1 MLLRHGGKLA
11 DSSINLAREKAREMN
26 RNSAGE
32 YVPQETIL
40 HNIARKFRANQQSKA
55 LKDEIKKALVHRP
68 RDSDVLKRRAR
79 MLLLSAGWLDLDKFI
94 EHRPLMDDLSFWK
107 RPTTPQRRRDYLV
120 SWRKT
125 C

>member
-1 MLLRHGGKLA
+1 MCGTVENLLTP
-11 DSSINLAREKAREMN
+11 INSAREKAREMN

-40 HNIARKFRANQQSKA
+40 QNIARKFRANQQSKA
-55 LKDEIKKALVHRP
+55 LKEEIKKALVHQP

-120 SWRKT
+120 Y
-125 C
+125 